1 MIVPQYAYD
10 GDIFIRKCFFTLQAY
25 GVMHYSHIFTS
36 QFASG
41 ARYDVHAT
49 VQAAHIFTC

>member
-10 GDIFIRKCFFTLQAY
+10 GEVFIRNCFFTLQAY

-36 QFASG
+36 
-41 ARYDVHAT
+41 
-49 VQAAHIFTC
+49 